1 MISPHT
7 TSDAA
12 SARRPLLPDDAS
24 HAVQRGRIG
33 RFIVGCLIFALLGW
47 LFIGAALNPR
57 FEWDVVARYF
67 TATAVMN
74 GLVTTLYLTL
84 VIFIF
89 SLVMGTLL
97 ALARESS
104 FRPLQILAW
113 IYSWIFRSIPALV
126 QLIFWFNLAY
136 LLPSIALGLP
146 FGPTLFEART
156 NDLISPFLAAVLGL
170 GLGEAAYK
178 SEIIRAGLMSVEKG
192 QREAA
197 RAIGLTSTQTFFR
210 IVIPQSMRFIV
221 PPLGNQTILNL
232 KGTSLVSV
240 IALSDLLHSVQ
251 SMYNRT
257 LEVVPLLMVATLWY
271 LIIVSIMSVIQIGIE
286 RHFGRGHGASRNVTP
301 VEERIEA

>member
-1 MISPHT
+1 MTALHQAE
-7 TSDAA
+7 DAA
-12 SARRPLLPDDAS
+12 IARRPVHRDDAS
-24 HAVQRGRIG
+24 RAVQRDRAGRIATG
-33 RFIVGCLIFALLGW
+33 LLLFGFLAW
-47 LFIGAALNPR
+47 LVLAAAANPR

-67 TATAVMN
+67 TAQAVIN
-74 GLVTTLYLTL
+74 GLATTLYLTL

-89 SLVMGTLL
+89 SLVLGTLL
-97 ALARESS
+97 ALARESA
-104 FRPLQILAW
+104 FKPFQVLAW
-113 IYSWIFRSIPALV
+113 VYSWVFRSIPALV

-136 LLPSIALGLP
+136 LLPSISLGLP
-146 FGPTLFEART
+146 FGPTFFEART

-178 SEIIRAGLMSVEKG
+178 SEIIRAGLMSVDRG

-197 RAIGLTSTQTFFR
+197 RAIGLTSKQTFFR

-251 SMYNRT
+251 AIYNRT

-271 LIIVSIMSVIQIGIE
+271 LVIVSIMSVIQIGIE
-286 RHFGRGHGASRNVTP
+286 RHFGRGHGASRHP
-301 VEERIEA
+301 KAAAERVEA

>member
-1 MISPHT
+1 MAIAT
-7 TSDAA
+7 DMGGA
-12 SARRPLLPDDAS
+12 ARRPLPADDAS
-24 HAVQRGRIG
+24 LAIRRDRIG
-33 RFIVGCLIFALLGW
+33 RIVVGALVFGLLAW
-47 LFIGAALNPR
+47 LVLAAAANPR

-67 TATAVMN
+67 TAQAVMN
-74 GLVTTLYLTL
+74 GLMTTLYLTL
-84 VIFIF
+84 VIFVF
-89 SLVMGTLL
+89 SLVIGTLL
-97 ALARESS
+97 ALARESAY
-104 FRPLQILAW
+104 RPFQILAW
-113 IYSWIFRSIPALV
+113 VYSWVFRSVPALV

-136 LLPSIALGLP
+136 IIPSISLGLP
-146 FGPTLFEART
+146 FGPTLFEARV

-178 SEIIRAGLMSVEKG
+178 SEIIRAGLMSVDKG

-197 RAIGLTSTQTFFR
+197 RAIGLTGPQTFFR
-210 IVIPQSMRFIV
+210 IVIPQSMRFIL

-251 SMYNRT
+251 SIYNRT

-286 RHFGRGHGASRNVTP
+286 RHFSRGHGASRAIKA
-301 VEERIEA
+301 VEGRIEA

>member
-1 MISPHT
+1 MALANT
-7 TSDAA
+7 MGDA
-12 SARRPLLPDDAS
+12 ARRPLPADDAS
-24 HAVQRGRIG
+24 LAIRRDRIG
-33 RFIVGCLIFALLGW
+33 RIVVGALVFGLLAW
-47 LFIGAALNPR
+47 LVLAAAANPR

-67 TATAVMN
+67 TAQAVMN

-84 VIFIF
+84 VIFVF
-89 SLVMGTLL
+89 SLVIGTLL
-97 ALARESS
+97 ALARESAY
-104 FRPLQILAW
+104 RPFQILAW
-113 IYSWIFRSIPALV
+113 VYSWVFRSVPALV

-136 LLPSIALGLP
+136 IIPSLSLGLP
-146 FGPTLFEART
+146 FGPTLFEARV

-178 SEIIRAGLMSVEKG
+178 SEIIRAGLMSVDKG

-210 IVIPQSMRFIV
+210 IVIPQSMRFIL

-251 SMYNRT
+251 SIYNRT

-286 RHFGRGHGASRNVTP
+286 RHFSRGHGAVRTIKAVDG
-301 VEERIEA
+301 RAAA

>member
-1 MISPHT
+1 MTYSSDTGDVAT
-7 TSDAA
+7 T
-12 SARRPLLPDDAS
+12 RRPIMPDDAS
-24 HAVQRGRIG
+24 RAVPRDRAGRIALG
-33 RFIVGCLIFALLGW
+33 VLIFGLLAW
-47 LFIGAALNPR
+47 LFIGAATNPR

-67 TATAVMN
+67 TAQAVLN
-74 GLVTTLYLTL
+74 GLMTTLYLTL

-89 SLVMGTLL
+89 SLVLGTLL

-104 FRPLQILAW
+104 FRPFNILAW

-136 LLPSIALGLP
+136 LLPSISLGLP
-146 FGPTLFEART
+146 FGPTFFEART

-178 SEIIRAGLMSVEKG
+178 SEIIRAGLMSVDKG

-197 RAIGLTSTQTFFR
+197 RAIGLTNTQSFFR

-286 RHFGRGHGASRNVTP
+286 RHFGRGHGASRNVKP
-301 VEERIEA
+301 IEERVEA

>member
-1 MISPHT
+1 MEG
-7 TSDAA
+7 AA
-12 SARRPLLPDDAS
+12 SRRPIHADDAS
-24 HAVQRGRIG
+24 LAVPRGRIG
-33 RFIVGCLIFALLGW
+33 RFVMGALIFALLAW
-47 LFIGAALNPR
+47 LFVGAALNPR

-67 TATAVMN
+67 TARAVMN
-74 GLVTTLYLTL
+74 GLVTTLYLTS
-84 VIFIF
+84 VIFVF
-89 SLVMGTLL
+89 SLVMGTVL

-104 FRPLQILAW
+104 FRPFQILAW
-113 IYSWIFRSIPALV
+113 VYSWIFRSIPALV
-126 QLIFWFNLAY
+126 QLILWFNLAY
-136 LLPSIALGLP
+136 LLPSIALGIP
-146 FGPTLFEART
+146 FGPTFFEART

-178 SEIIRAGLMSVEKG
+178 SEIIRAGLMSVDKG

-197 RAIGLTSTQTFFR
+197 RAIGLNRTQTFFR

-251 SMYNRT
+251 TVYNRT

-286 RHFGRGHGASRNVTP
+286 RHFGRGHGASRNTQ
-301 VEERIEA
+301 AAS

>member
-1 MISPHT
+1 MSL
-7 TSDAA
+7 
-12 SARRPLLPDDAS
+12 ARPIGPPAQMRGAVPEDDAS
-24 HAVQRGRIG
+24 GAVPRDRAGRVLIG
-33 RFIVGCLIFALLGW
+33 ALIFCLLGW
-47 LFIGAALNPR
+47 LVLAAAANPR

-67 TATAVMN
+67 TAQAVLN
-74 GLVTTLYLTL
+74 GLMTTLYLTV
-84 VIFIF
+84 VIFVF
-89 SLVMGTLL
+89 SLVIGTLL
-97 ALARESS
+97 ALARESAFAP
-104 FRPLQILAW
+104 FRILAW
-113 IYSWIFRSIPALV
+113 VYSWIFRSVPALV

-136 LLPSIALGLP
+136 IIPSISLGLP
-146 FGPTLFEART
+146 FGPTLLEARV

-178 SEIIRAGLMSVEKG
+178 SEIIRAGLMSVDRG

-197 RAIGLTSTQTFFR
+197 RAIGLTGTQTFFR
-210 IVIPQSMRFIV
+210 IVVPQSMRFIL

-251 SMYNRT
+251 SIYNRT

-286 RHFGRGHGASRNVTP
+286 RHFSRGHGAIRTVTTAG
-301 VEERIEA
+301 ERGVA

>member
-1 MISPHT
+1 MALANT
-7 TSDAA
+7 MGDA
-12 SARRPLLPDDAS
+12 ARRPLPADDAS
-24 HAVQRGRIG
+24 LAIRRDRIG
-33 RFIVGCLIFALLGW
+33 RIVVGALVFGLLAW
-47 LFIGAALNPR
+47 LVLAAAANPR

-67 TATAVMN
+67 TAQAVMN

-84 VIFIF
+84 VIFVF
-89 SLVMGTLL
+89 SLVIGTLL
-97 ALARESS
+97 ALARESAY
-104 FRPLQILAW
+104 RPFQILAW
-113 IYSWIFRSIPALV
+113 VYSWVFRSVPALV

-136 LLPSIALGLP
+136 IIPSVSLGLP
-146 FGPTLFEART
+146 FGPTLLEARV

-178 SEIIRAGLMSVEKG
+178 SEIIRAGLMSVDRG

-210 IVIPQSMRFIV
+210 IVIPQSMRFIL

-251 SMYNRT
+251 SIYNRT

-286 RHFGRGHGASRNVTP
+286 RHFSRGHGAIRTVKA
-301 VEERIEA
+301 VDGRAAA

>member
-1 MISPHT
+1 MTVAATPR
-7 TSDAA
+7 DAA
-12 SARRPLLPDDAS
+12 EARRLLSADDAAR
-24 HAVQRGRIG
+24 AVPRGRVLRIAAG
-33 RFIVGCLIFALLGW
+33 AAIFALLAS
-47 LFIGAALNPR
+47 LFIGAATNPR
-57 FEWDVVARYF
+57 FEWDVVGRYF
-67 TATAVMN
+67 TAQAVMN
-74 GLVTTLYLTL
+74 GLLTTLYLTV
-84 VIFIF
+84 VIFVF

-113 IYSWIFRSIPALV
+113 VYSWIFRSIPALV

-136 LLPSIALGLP
+136 LLPVVSLGLP

-178 SEIIRAGLMSVEKG
+178 SEIIRAGLISVDRG

-197 RAIGLTSTQTFFR
+197 RAIGLNSTQTFFR
-210 IVIPQSMRFIV
+210 IVVPQSMRFIV

-251 SMYNRT
+251 TIYNRT

-271 LIIVSIMSVIQIGIE
+271 LIIVSIMSIVQIGIE
-286 RHFGRGHGASRNVTP
+286 RHFGRGHGASRTP
-301 VEERIEA
+301 RPVPEGTLS